1 MKGFIFI
8 TKDFYLNED
17 IVKEIKEYDDKIK
30 VFTIY
35 DEKYIIK
42 KENKDEKVL

>member
-1 MKGFIFI
+1 MKGWIFI
-8 TKDFYLNED
+8 AKDFYLNED

-35 DEKYIIK
+35 NEKYIIN
-42 KENKDEKVL
+42 KENKNGRQK